1 VYALLETELELL
13 RNWLKDMMA
22 TGKIWKSKS
31 PAAAQILFVPNA
43 HGRGLRL
50 CVDYRGI
57 NEIMIANRYRLP
69 LMSELQDRVI
79 GSQIFTLIVL
89 KNGYH
94 LIRIKEG
101 YEWKTGFQSGNG
113 LSEFLVI
120 PFGLTNTPATF
131 HDMINHIFRD
141 LFDNGVIAFID
152 DILIYAKDEE
162 EHDRFVEEVLK
173 QLSHN
178 DLVVS
183 AEKCR

>member
-1 VYALLETELELL
+1 
-13 RNWLKDMMA
+13 MMA

-43 HGRGLRL
+43 HSRDLRL

-57 NEIMIANRYRLP
+57 NEITIANRYRLP

-79 GSQIFTLIVL
+79 GSQMFTLIVL

-101 YEWKTGFQSGNG
+101 SEWKTGFQYRNG

-131 HDMINHIFRD
+131 QDMINHIFRD
-141 LFDNGVIAFID
+141 LF
-152 DILIYAKDEE
+152 
-162 EHDRFVEEVLK
+162 R
-173 QLSHN
+173 
-178 DLVVS
+178 
-183 AEKCR
+183 